1 MANIQCNIHKGV
13 SQKKEVLDSSSQ
25 MILLVNK
32 ALLTSQL
39 NTLYGLH
46 EGAVRNL
53 DINYMLSTLDVM
65 MDIAIDLN
73 SKDIAERL
81 LNKIESIYG
90 LSSKL
95 KLGKLEKEK
104 FNEIRERIKEFS
116 KITEKAFDSYNKTN
130 AIT

>member
-1 MANIQCNIHKGV
+1 
-13 SQKKEVLDSSSQ
+13 